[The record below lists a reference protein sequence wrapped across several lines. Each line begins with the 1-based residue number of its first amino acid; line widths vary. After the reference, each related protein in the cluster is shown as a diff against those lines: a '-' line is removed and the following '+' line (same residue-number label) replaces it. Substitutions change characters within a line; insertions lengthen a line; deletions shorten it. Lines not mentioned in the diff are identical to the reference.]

1 MKQRRRGAFLAALWW
16 LVGCLCLGVLLLLL
30 APRQE
35 RFSEQENRMLAGF
48 PSFSRET
55 LASGAFF
62 TGVEDYLSDGFFARA
77 DVIEA
82 AEASLELFNHQTEEQ
97 RQIQQEAETN
107 ALLAADADGS
117 LWEQEMAEEAGE
129 EAAPQEAGPGRIAL
143 SGAASVTP
151 AAAVATPVA
160 SPSGAPSVAASA
172 TPTAAPSTAPSVAAS
187 ATPTAAPSAAP
198 SVAASATPAAAVAT
212 PAASPS
218 AVPSVAP
225 SATPAPAAATATPD
239 AAPSPSP
246 TPTPRVIVP
255 LAQDASY
262 RLELLESETEASRI
276 YEYSAAN
283 VMTFAQTLNY
293 LKALLPDGGEVHYLQ
308 PPVADVGRRL
318 SVRTS
323 PYIGWR
329 SDMEDALA
337 TQVTEGVHIYNVPEI
352 LNGPLTAKQDIYYYT
367 DHHWTPLAAW
377 YAVEAIMRER
387 GYPVIPYDA
396 YEYQS
401 RIMRR
406 DHVGREDWLHFLYP
420 LAPTHS
426 YVLTYLTDEKE
437 LPFMNYRST
446 TYTGYINNTRTPWR
460 RFTSGYGSQRRALLI
475 SDSFGNVFLPYLLP
489 YYGEVHMTDLRA
501 SYFKEI
507 YAGGT
512 FAELLKYHQIDDIYV
527 VLSTSNGINSK
538 NSQEVMW
545 NTITAG
551 GGQS

>member
-1 MKQRRRGAFLAALWW
+1 MKQRHRGAFLAALWW

-117 LWEQEMAEEAGE
+117 LWEEEMAEEARE
-129 EAAPQEAGPGRIAL
+129 EAEPQEDGPTR
-143 SGAASVTP
+143 P
-151 AAAVATPVA
+151 
-160 SPSGAPSVAASA
+160 
-172 TPTAAPSTAPSVAAS
+172 
-187 ATPTAAPSAAP
+187 APSAAP
-198 SVAASATPAAAVAT
+198 SVTPSATPAALPT
-212 PAASPS
+212 
-218 AVPSVAP
+218 AVPSVAASAAPSAAAVMPVASPSAIP
-225 SATPAPAAATATPD
+225 SATPTAA
-239 AAPSPSP
+239 
-246 TPTPRVIVP
+246 PTPRVIVP
-255 LAQDASY
+255 LAENESY

-283 VMTFAQTLNY
+283 VMTFAKTLNY

-308 PPVADVGRRL
+308 PPVAEVGRRL

-323 PYIGWR
+323 RYIGWR
-329 SDMEDALA
+329 SAMEDALA
-337 TQVTEGVHIYNVPEI
+337 TQVTDGVHIYNVPEI
-352 LNGPLTAKQDIYYYT
+352 LNGPLTDKQDIYYYT
-367 DHHWTPLAAW
+367 DHHWTPLGAW

-387 GYPVIPYDA
+387 GYPAVAYDA

-406 DHVGREDWLHFLYP
+406 DQVGREDWLHFLYP

-426 YVLTYLTDEKE
+426 YVLTNLTNETE
-437 LPFMNYRST
+437 IPFMNYKST

-501 SYFKEI
+501 SYFKESE
-507 YAGGT
+507 AGGT

-538 NSQEVMW
+538 NSLEVMW

>member
-1 MKQRRRGAFLAALWW
+1 MKQRRRGAFLVALWW

-48 PSFSRET
+48 PSFSGET
-55 LASGAFF
+55 LTSGAFF

-97 RQIQQEAETN
+97 RQIRQEAETN

-117 LWEQEMAEEAGE
+117 LWEEEMAKEAGE
-129 EAAPQEAGPGRIAL
+129 EAAPQDAGPVR
-143 SGAASVTP
+143 P
-151 AAAVATPVA
+151 AP
-160 SPSGAPSVAASA
+160 SA
-172 TPTAAPSTAPSVAAS
+172 TP
-187 ATPTAAPSAAP
+187 SAAAD
-198 SVAASATPAAAVAT
+198 VL
-212 PAASPS
+212 AASPS
-218 AVPSVAP
+218 VIPSVAP
-225 SATPAPAAATATPD
+225 SATPSATPAAAVTMPAAIPSASAT
-239 AAPSPSP
+239 PSP
-246 TPTPRVIVP
+246 TQAAPTSTPRVIVP
-255 LAQDASY
+255 LAENESY

-283 VMTFAQTLNY
+283 VMTFAKTLNY
-293 LKALLPDGGEVHYLQ
+293 LKALLPDGGEVYYLQ
-308 PPVADVGRRL
+308 PPVAEVGRRL

-323 PYIGWR
+323 RYIGWR
-329 SDMEDALA
+329 SAMEDALA
-337 TQVTEGVHIYNVPEI
+337 TQVTDGVHIYNVPEI
-352 LNGPLTAKQDIYYYT
+352 LNGPLTDKQDIYYYT
-367 DHHWTPLAAW
+367 DHHWTPLGAW
-377 YAVEAIMRER
+377 YAVEAIMRDR
-387 GYPVIPYDA
+387 GYPVVAYDA

-406 DHVGREDWLHFLYP
+406 DQVGREDWLHFLYP

-426 YVLTYLTDEKE
+426 YVLTNLTNETE
-437 LPFMNYRST
+437 IPFMNYKST

-501 SYFKEI
+501 SYFKESE
-507 YAGGT
+507 AGGT

-538 NSQEVMW
+538 NSLEVMW